1 MSKTPSK
8 NIMGQRRNTT
18 RASEKQNPLLQ
29 REIILQMEVLISQ
42 GKVDYVIIHKGD
54 NIDEIVD
61 KFAKLHNLTSTKQGK
76 LLRLVQ

>member
-1 MSKTPSK
+1 
-8 NIMGQRRNTT
+8 
-18 RASEKQNPLLQ
+18 
-29 REIILQMEVLISQ
+29 MEVLISQ